1 MKEIQRYIIKNVE
14 GVSIAILSD
23 ERTAMKVAMLYDH
36 ATYRKMSKQEKTD
49 FDRRKLQEIIGVSG
63 LIGETPLERF
73 EELLS

>member
-1 MKEIQRYIIKNVE
+1 
-14 GVSIAILSD
+14 
-23 ERTAMKVAMLYDH
+23 MLYDH